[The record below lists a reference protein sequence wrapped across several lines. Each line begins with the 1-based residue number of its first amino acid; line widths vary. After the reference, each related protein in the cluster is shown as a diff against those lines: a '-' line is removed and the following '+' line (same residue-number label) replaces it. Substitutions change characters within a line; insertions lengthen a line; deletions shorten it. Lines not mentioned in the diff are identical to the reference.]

1 MKELTIYVYAD
12 WPADGPVLVG
22 RLFSSESRGKEVFS
36 FEFDKAWLRR
46 PEAQYTLDPDLLF
59 HTQRQFVPSDK
70 PVFGVFADSC
80 PDRWG
85 RRLMQRREAIIAKR
99 ADRKPRRLSESDY
112 LLGVFDETR
121 MGAFRY
127 SLNKGD
133 TFLSSDRDLAAPPWV
148 ALRKLEAAAYSLD
161 SDTAAE
167 EEKWI
172 NMLLAPGSSL
182 GGARPKAS
190 VCGPDGDLW
199 IAKFPSKTDEI
210 NVGAWEA
217 VVHTLAQQCDLD
229 VPEGKLMRL
238 SKNGGTFLSKRFD
251 RESGKRIHF
260 ASAMTLLGKT
270 DGNIDSSYLD
280 IASFIRAHGA
290 TPGKDLQELW
300 KRIVFHMCVSNTDDH
315 LRNHGFLLRHDG
327 WHLSPAYD
335 INPTNYGEH
344 LHLCV
349 TEYDSTIDLNLALE
363 TAEFYD
369 VSLSF
374 AREYIERTKATVDK
388 NWPHLAAENG
398 ISRAE
403 IERMAPA
410 FFAAR
415 TTLTLDEQI
424 EKAKEA
430 CAEDCRSVSRE
441 YLHKTDDDRKKR

>member
-12 WPADGPVLVG
+12 WPTDGPVLVG
-22 RLFSSESRGKEVFS
+22 RLFSSELRGKEVFS
-36 FEFDKAWLRR
+36 FEFDKAWLKR
-46 PEAQYTLDPDLLF
+46 PEAQYTLDPDLSF
-59 HTQRQFVPSDK
+59 DTQRQFVPSDK
-70 PVFGVFADSC
+70 PIFGIFADSC

-85 RRLMQRREAIIAKR
+85 RKLMQRREAIIAR
-99 ADRKPRRLSESDY
+99 GEDRKPRRLSESDY

-121 MGAFRY
+121 MGALRY
-127 SLNKGD
+127 SISKGD
-133 TFLSSDRDLAAPPWV
+133 TFLSSDRELATPPWV

-161 SDTAAE
+161 NDSTAE

-190 VCGPDGDLW
+190 VYGPDGELW

-217 VVHTLAQQCDLD
+217 VVHTLAQRCDLD
-229 VPEGKLMRL
+229 VPEGKLMQL
-238 SKNGGTFLSKRFD
+238 SKNGCTFLSKRFD
-251 RESGKRIHF
+251 RENGKRIHF

-270 DGNIDSSYLD
+270 DGNIDASYLD
-280 IASFIRAHGA
+280 IAWFIRAHGA
-290 TPGKDLQELW
+290 TPGRDLQELW

-315 LRNHGFLLRHDG
+315 LRNHGFLLRQDG

-335 INPTNYGEH
+335 INPVNYGEH

-349 TEYDSTIDLNLALE
+349 TEYDSAINLDLALE

-369 VSLSF
+369 ISPGF
-374 AREYIERTKATVDK
+374 AREYIENTKATIDGS
-388 NWPHLAAENG
+388 WRRLATENG

-410 FFAAR
+410 FLAAR
-415 TTLTLDEQI
+415 PTPSLDVQI
-424 EKAKEA
+424 NNAKEKGNVSN
-430 CAEDCRSVSRE
+430 RSVSQEQYQEQDNDHER
-441 YLHKTDDDRKKR
+441 

>member
-36 FEFDKAWLRR
+36 FEFNKAWLRR
-46 PEAQYTLDPDLLF
+46 PEAQYTLDPDLFF

-70 PVFGVFADSC
+70 PIFGVFADSC

-85 RRLMQRREAIIAKR
+85 RKLMQRREAIVAKR
-99 ADRKPRRLSESDY
+99 EDRKPRRLSESDY

-133 TFLSSDRDLAAPPWV
+133 MFLSSDRELAAPPWV

-190 VCGPDGDLW
+190 VYGPDGDFW

-210 NVGAWEA
+210 NIGAWEA
-217 VVHTLAQQCDLD
+217 VVHTLAQQCYLD
-229 VPEGKLMRL
+229 VPEGKLMQL

-251 RESGKRIHF
+251 RENGKRIHF

-270 DGNIDSSYLD
+270 DGNIDASYLD

-315 LRNHGFLLRHDG
+315 LRNHGFLLRQDG

-349 TEYDSTIDLNLALE
+349 TEYDSAIDLDLALE
-363 TAEFYD
+363 TAGFYD
-369 VSLSF
+369 VSLTF
-374 AREYIERTKATVDK
+374 AREYIESTKVTIDK
-388 NWPHLAAENG
+388 NWRRLAIENG
-398 ISRAE
+398 IGRAE

-410 FFAAR
+410 FLAAKP
-415 TTLTLDEQI
+415 TPSLDAQI
-424 EKAKEA
+424 HKAKETGTEA
-430 CAEDCRSVSRE
+430 CRFTSRKN
-441 YLHKTDDDRKKR
+441 LQKTDDGYEK